1 MAETV
6 PAAVMRGA
14 GALEIED
21 FPMPSVDADAG
32 LLRVEATG
40 LVGADYE
47 LYNDYDNVL
56 GPAYGFTFPFIP
68 GHVVTG
74 RIEKLGA
81 IARERWQMNEG
92 DRVLLQYN
100 VLCNYCAH
108 CIVGELHACEN
119 LKGYGLWNDYTSP
132 PYLWGGA
139 AEFMMLHPNTKMV
152 RIPEG
157 PDAASVLLLERLA
170 DQSRWL
176 LELGQLNAE
185 HAVVIMGT
193 GALAQ
198 AAVTVAK
205 MTGAAP
211 VIAVARS
218 SSGRIEQMRNLGA
231 DYVFTGSRD
240 EVSSAVA
247 EVTKGKMAS
256 LVVDLTS
263 RDALD
268 ATEVAMGALG
278 FRGRLVQVAFKVPGP
293 MQGIDTAD
301 LLNKEISIIGA
312 HGHELQHLQWAAT
325 CLDRPECATYL
336 ASKVV
341 RYELKDTKAALDR
354 PLTLDGA
361 TMAVIYP
368 HGMP

>member
-1 MAETV
+1 
-6 PAAVMRGA
+6 
-14 GALEIED
+14 
-21 FPMPSVDADAG
+21 
-32 LLRVEATG
+32 
-40 LVGADYE
+40 
-47 LYNDYDNVL
+47 
-56 GPAYGFTFPFIP
+56 
-68 GHVVTG
+68 
-74 RIEKLGA
+74 
-81 IARERWQMNEG
+81 
-92 DRVLLQYN
+92 
-100 VLCNYCAH
+100 VLCNYCSK
-108 CIVGELHACEN
+108 CIIGQLHACEN
-119 LKGYGLWNDYTSP
+119 LKGYGLWFDYTSP

-152 RIPEG
+152 QISEG
-157 PDAASVLLLERLA
+157 PDVASVLLLERLA
-170 DQSRWL
+170 DQGRWL
-176 LELGQLNAE
+176 LELGQLNAQ

-205 MTGAAP
+205 MSGAAP

-218 SSGRIEQMRNLGA
+218 TSGRIEQMQRLGA

-247 EVTKGKMAS
+247 EVTKGKMAQ
-256 LVVDLTS
+256 LAVDLTS
-263 RDALD
+263 RDSYE
-268 ATEVAMGALG
+268 ATAIAMACLG
-278 FRGRLVQVAFKVPGP
+278 YRGRLVQVAFKVPGP

-312 HGHELQHLQWAAT
+312 HGHELQHLQFAAT
-325 CLDRPECATYL
+325 LLERPECATYL
-336 ASKVV
+336 ASKVT
-341 RYELKDTKAALDR
+341 RYDLNDTKAALDR

>member
-1 MAETV
+1 
-6 PAAVMRGA
+6 
-14 GALEIED
+14 
-21 FPMPSVDADAG
+21 
-32 LLRVEATG
+32 
-40 LVGADYE
+40 
-47 LYNDYDNVL
+47 
-56 GPAYGFTFPFIP
+56 
-68 GHVVTG
+68 
-74 RIEKLGA
+74 
-81 IARERWQMNEG
+81 
-92 DRVLLQYN
+92 
-100 VLCNYCAH
+100 
-108 CIVGELHACEN
+108 
-119 LKGYGLWNDYTSP
+119 
-132 PYLWGGA
+132 
-139 AEFMMLHPNTKMV
+139 
-152 RIPEG
+152 
-157 PDAASVLLLERLA
+157 
-170 DQSRWL
+170 
-176 LELGQLNAE
+176 
-185 HAVVIMGT
+185 
-193 GALAQ
+193 
-198 AAVTVAK
+198 